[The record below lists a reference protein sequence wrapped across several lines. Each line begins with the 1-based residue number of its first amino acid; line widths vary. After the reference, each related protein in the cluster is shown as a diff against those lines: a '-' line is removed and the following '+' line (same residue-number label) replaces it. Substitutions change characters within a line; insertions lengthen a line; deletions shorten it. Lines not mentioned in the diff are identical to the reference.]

1 MYTLL
6 VADDEEIECCGIT
19 NVIMECFPQITVV
32 GSAHNGAEL
41 IKAAREHR
49 PDIIIAD
56 INMPGMNGLEAAEQ
70 IRKKDKNCSI
80 IFLTAFDEFNYAKRA
95 IAVRAMEYLLKP
107 VEDQELVAVLEEAV
121 RIAEEQE
128 TDREAGE
135 KKSAEQISAERDCH
149 EDTADTERSRI
160 RLQAVAGNIQAF
172 IEHNYMDDISLQTVA
187 EAMNYSDAYFCKIF
201 KQCFDKNFIVYLSE
215 YRVARAKELLG
226 DVLINVKDVSQKVG
240 YRDSNYFAKVFK
252 RIAGVT
258 PTEYRMQVLKE
269 AGER

>member
-1 MYTLL
+1 MPRT
-6 VADDEEIECCGIT
+6 
-19 NVIMECFPQITVV
+19 
-32 GSAHNGAEL
+32 
-41 IKAAREHR
+41 ARLRCWILE
-49 PDIIIAD
+49 
-56 INMPGMNGLEAAEQ
+56 MPGMTGWRQRSRFEREIKTAVLF
-70 IRKKDKNCSI
+70 
-80 IFLTAFDEFNYAKRA
+80 FLRHLMNLTMPSRA

-107 VEDQELVAVLEEAV
+107 VEDQELEAVLAEAI
-121 RIAEEQE
+121 RIADEH
-128 TDREAGE
+128 TDDREAGE
-135 KKSAEQISAERDCH
+135 KKEDEPVFAERDCH
-149 EDTADTERSRI
+149 EDAADTERSRI

-258 PTEYRMQVLKE
+258 PTEYRTQVLKE